1 MADTAVVDRGD
12 NHVATDDK
20 TTKTDAATTGDDTA
34 KKDVKTDA
42 AAAGDGLDDEGLET
56 EEERVAREASEKSE
70 AEKKR
75 IRIPKAR
82 FDEAMN
88 KARQREEALQKQL
101 EALQN
106 QQAGS
111 VQQGDIARAK
121 QYLESLQ
128 NKYEDLV
135 LDGKKDDARTVRRQ
149 IDNLREQLTELNA
162 SYKADLA
169 RRAAVEELRYDTA
182 LAEMERTYPVLNPE
196 SDQFDE
202 SKTDEIATLLEA
214 FAAKGVPRS
223 QALRKAVKYVVGSPP
238 AAATE
243 DKSTDLAAKRAEE
256 ARRKAA
262 AAAKAQPSST
272 DRVGLDSD
280 KRGTD
285 ADKAGGIDVMR
296 LNQTGFAKLDEDTK
310 SRLRGD
316 EV

>member
-12 NHVATDDK
+12 THVATDDNK
-20 TTKTDAATTGDDTA
+20 VGDKKVPAGDVTDTEADTAKTDAGDS
-34 KKDVKTDA
+34 
-42 AAAGDGLDDEGLET
+42 LDDEGLET
-56 EEERVAREASEKSE
+56 EEERVAREATEKTE

-135 LDGKKDDARTVRRQ
+135 LDGKKEDARTVRRQ

-182 LAEMERTYPVLNPE
+182 LAEMERTYPVLNPD

-202 SKTDEIATLLEA
+202 SKTDEISTLLEA

-223 QALRKAVKYVVGSPP
+223 QALRKAVKYVVGAPP
-238 AAATE
+238 AGAAD
-243 DKSTDLAAKRAEE
+243 DKGADLALKRAEE

-262 AAAKAQPSST
+262 AASKQQPSNT
-272 DRVGLDSD
+272 GGVGVDSD
-280 KRGTD
+280 KRGAG
-285 ADKAGGIDVMR
+285 ADKAGGVDVLR
-296 LNQTGFAKLDEDTK
+296 LNQNSFAKLDEDTK
-310 SRLRGD
+310 ARLRGD